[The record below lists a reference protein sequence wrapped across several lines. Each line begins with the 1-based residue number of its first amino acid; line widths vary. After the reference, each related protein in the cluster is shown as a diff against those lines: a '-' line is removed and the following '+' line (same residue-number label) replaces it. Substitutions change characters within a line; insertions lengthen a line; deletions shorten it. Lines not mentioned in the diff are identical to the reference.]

1 MPGSIVGKTWDVSP
15 PPAIKP
21 PSKSSTMVKFAAT
34 ELRLKYSIMLE
45 LVLTGVLV
53 LESMAIIDQLA
64 LLRMLT
70 S

>member
-1 MPGSIVGKTWDVSP
+1 
-15 PPAIKP
+15 
-21 PSKSSTMVKFAAT
+21 
-34 ELRLKYSIMLE
+34 MLE